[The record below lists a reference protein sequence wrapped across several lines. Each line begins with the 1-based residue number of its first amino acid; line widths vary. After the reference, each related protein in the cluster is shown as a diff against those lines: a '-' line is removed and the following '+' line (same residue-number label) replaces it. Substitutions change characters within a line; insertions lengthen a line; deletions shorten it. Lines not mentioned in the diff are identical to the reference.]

1 MSLNNENLEIV
12 KSTKLLGLIMS
23 ENLKWD
29 ENTNFLVKKAYKRME
44 LLRKGAHFTVSKEEK
59 RNIYVLYIRSIL
71 EQSCV
76 VWHSS
81 LTQDNENDLE
91 RVQKAAVKVILGK
104 EYPENYEQAL
114 VRADLDTLKE
124 RRTKLCK
131 EFAKKCLQNEKTEG
145 IFKRNSTKY
154 KIKTKKIIFTKSN
167 MQIPQDFKIQ
177 Q

>member
-1 MSLNNENLEIV
+1 
-12 KSTKLLGLIMS
+12 
-23 ENLKWD
+23 
-29 ENTNFLVKKAYKRME
+29 ME
-44 LLRKGAHFTVSKEEK
+44 LLRKVAHFTVSKEEK

-76 VWHSS
+76 VWHSN

-91 RVQKAAVKVILGK
+91 RVQKAAVKEILGK
-104 EYPENYEQAL
+104 DYPENYEQAL

-145 IFKRNSTKY
+145 IFKRNTKC
-154 KIKTKKIIFTKSN
+154 KIKTKK
-167 MQIPQDFKIQ
+167 
-177 Q
+177 

>member
-1 MSLNNENLEIV
+1 
-12 KSTKLLGLIMS
+12 MS

-44 LLRKGAHFTVSKEEK
+44 LLRKVAHFTVSKEEK
-59 RNIYVLYIRSIL
+59 RKIYVLYIRSIL

-131 EFAKKCLQNEKTEG
+131 EFAKNVYKMKKLKVFSKEIQNAK
-145 IFKRNSTKY
+145 
-154 KIKTKKIIFTKSN
+154 
-167 MQIPQDFKIQ
+167 
-177 Q
+177 

>member
-1 MSLNNENLEIV
+1 MIFNFTKKYQFTTRMSLNNENLEIV

-44 LLRKGAHFTVSKEEK
+44 LLRKVAHFTVSKEEK

-131 EFAKKCLQNEKTEG
+131 EFAKNVYKMKKLKVFSKEIQNAK
-145 IFKRNSTKY
+145 
-154 KIKTKKIIFTKSN
+154 
-167 MQIPQDFKIQ
+167 
-177 Q
+177 

>member
-1 MSLNNENLEIV
+1 M
-12 KSTKLLGLIMS
+12 IM
-23 ENLKWD
+23 
-29 ENTNFLVKKAYKRME
+29 VIKK
-44 LLRKGAHFTVSKEEK
+44 
-59 RNIYVLYIRSIL
+59 NIYILYIRSIL

-131 EFAKKCLQNEKTEG
+131 EFAKNVYKMKKLKVLSKEIQNAK
-145 IFKRNSTKY
+145 
-154 KIKTKKIIFTKSN
+154 
-167 MQIPQDFKIQ
+167 
-177 Q
+177 